1 MSRLYT
7 ENEAKILGRRLV
19 CYAEG
24 HKLSALIDRGVSGGV
39 LGGNPRSG
47 TMSAACDEI
56 SCGRCDVTFTATY
69 PPIGQE
75 AK

>member
-7 ENEAKILGRRLV
+7 ENEARILGLRLV
-19 CYAEG
+19 CYSKG
-24 HKLSALIDRGVSGGV
+24 HDLSALIDRGVSGGV
-39 LGGNPRSG
+39 QGGNPRAGS
-47 TMSAACDEI
+47 MPAACDEI
-56 SCGRCDVTFTATY
+56 SCNRCDVTFTANY